1 MQALLIVI
9 VTCHVSCVTVTACH
23 TLAWVGE
30 IPPPIDDLSRAT
42 GRSVFS
48 ILCYAMLQP
57 KPDTALYLTKVQGVV
72 SGVCGSSLVDILRLI
87 PAPRP
92 DRESALK
99 MMSTSVW

>member
-57 KPDTALYLTKVQGVV
+57 KPDTAQCLTQSVG
-72 SGVCGSSLVDILRLI
+72 SGVCGSSLLAALR
-87 PAPRP
+87 
-92 DRESALK
+92 
-99 MMSTSVW
+99 

>member
-1 MQALLIVI
+1 MQALLIVT

-48 ILCYAMLQP
+48 ILCYAMLLP
-57 KPDTALYLTKVQGVV
+57 KPDSALYSMLGPECKEWCVWEQ
-72 SGVCGSSLVDILRLI
+72 SGVF
-87 PAPRP
+87 
-92 DRESALK
+92 
-99 MMSTSVW
+99 

>member
-30 IPPPIDDLSRAT
+30 IPPPTDDLSRAT

-57 KPDTALYLTKVQGVV
+57 KPDTALCLTKVLGVV
-72 SGVCGSSLVDILRLI
+72 SGVCGSSLLAALRI
-87 PAPRP
+87 
-92 DRESALK
+92 
-99 MMSTSVW
+99 

>member
-30 IPPPIDDLSRAT
+30 TPPPIDDLSRAT

-57 KPDTALYLTKVQGVV
+57 KPDTALYLTKVQCAGSGVWC
-72 SGVCGSSLVDILRLI
+72 VCGSNLVDILRL
-87 PAPRP
+87 
-92 DRESALK
+92 
-99 MMSTSVW
+99 MSGVSF

>member
-57 KPDTALYLTKVQGVV
+57 KPDTALYLTKVAGRVAHIKKV
-72 SGVCGSSLVDILRLI
+72 IVLMTYFLLSDH
-87 PAPRP
+87 
-92 DRESALK
+92 
-99 MMSTSVW
+99 